1 MQTAKI
7 LIVFSVL
14 WFEVQQSP
22 APAPDLFIYL
32 FKSQQSPAAAPDD
45 RIVGG
50 QEASVGQFPFIAS
63 LKTQLSKWYFH
74 FCGGSALSTTHI
86 ITAAHCVDDKRAEA
100 IFVSMGDHNKNIEDE
115 NEEMIQ
121 AKKIVIHQ
129 AFDVRTLENDIAI
142 IKLRTPFALHPR
154 RQTIQMMPETN
165 FLENKGLRLTT
176 LGWGTLSMGGQL
188 PKILNFVELPYID
201 HATCKSVMKYYS
213 IFEGSLCAGD
223 VENGKIDA
231 CQGDSGGPIVYRESE
246 QEPWVLAG
254 LVSWGIGCAKPGYA
268 GIYTNVAHYKEW
280 IEDKM
285 RRN

>member
-14 WFEVQQSP
+14 WFESQQSP

-129 AFDVRTLENDIAI
+129 AFDVRTLENDI
-142 IKLRTPFALHPR
+142 
-154 RQTIQMMPETN
+154 
-165 FLENKGLRLTT
+165 G
-176 LGWGTLSMGGQL
+176 
-188 PKILNFVELPYID
+188 
-201 HATCKSVMKYYS
+201 MKKH
-213 IFEGSLCAGD
+213 I
-223 VENGKIDA
+223 
-231 CQGDSGGPIVYRESE
+231 
-246 QEPWVLAG
+246 VLA
-254 LVSWGIGCAKPGYA
+254 SYFQYFFSNHQTENSICTPSKTPNN
-268 GIYTNVAHYKEW
+268 TNDA
-280 IEDKM
+280 
-285 RRN
+285 RNKFP